1 MRKLPGAGWK
11 HRQEGTL
18 VGGKPGRRCNRLQ
31 KVHHHADQDG
41 DDDEE
46 DNHDADDDD
55 DDGNHLV
62 WGSHCP

>member
-11 HRQEGTL
+11 HRQEATL
-18 VGGKPGRRCNRLQ
+18 AGGKPGRRCNRLQ

-41 DDDEE
+41 DDDEY
-46 DNHDADDDD
+46 NKGDDDE
-55 DDGNHLV
+55 DGNHLV